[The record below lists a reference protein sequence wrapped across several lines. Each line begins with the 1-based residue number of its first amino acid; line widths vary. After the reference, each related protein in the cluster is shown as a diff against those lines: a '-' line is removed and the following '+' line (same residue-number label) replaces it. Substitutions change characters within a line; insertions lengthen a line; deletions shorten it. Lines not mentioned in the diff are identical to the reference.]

1 MLWPGVCVPGDHC
14 VVQKMTRGHP
24 QGLWDLWA
32 PPSGTHRQKSSPG
45 LRVLDDEHAY
55 MLQYIRQLTL
65 KKTRSIPEQW
75 PQKGCDRAVMQRE
88 SSPRLDGDLWH
99 QMRIRVTRGLCVRCA
114 GVAPKGSRY
123 VLVCAC
129 ARVSLWSSLWLGGVS
144 RVTLLFFTDGI
155 KCEQM

>member
-1 MLWPGVCVPGDHC
+1 MAPEGMQSCGDAKGEFAEVGWGLVAPDADQGDSWP
-14 VVQKMTRGHP
+14 
-24 QGLWDLWA
+24 
-32 PPSGTHRQKSSPG
+32 
-45 LRVLDDEHAY
+45 
-55 MLQYIRQLTL
+55 
-65 KKTRSIPEQW
+65 
-75 PQKGCDRAVMQRE
+75 
-88 SSPRLDGDLWH
+88 
-99 QMRIRVTRGLCVRCA
+99 VRWA